1 MADLPSEKVQ
11 QLLKTVVEHFDKED
25 RSARERQLRVAR
37 RLKLLWEGFSRVW
50 YSDVAHD
57 WKVWEEDL
65 QGSSTDQAYYDKPI
79 NILRA
84 YLESIVAAL
93 SINIPGVKCYP
104 EDADNPLDISTARTG
119 DKIAVQIYRHNDA
132 PMLWLHALFIM
143 CTEPMMACYSYPKS
157 SEEYGTYEVKKYKS
171 VKGEAYFCPNCNA
184 KLDENLV
191 DEARSTESAVMCP
204 SCEKQIP
211 VGLQK
216 MSYTDQEYTSTDILP
231 KTRVCMECY
240 GALYVKIPN
249 YAMKQKDIPYLIFSY
264 ETHYTNVVE
273 RYPHLRDEFVGNS
286 TISKSS
292 GGTWDPY
299 ERWARLSPQYRGE
312 FPLNNLTCRNTWLRP
327 SAFNV
332 LKEEDCEELKD
343 LYPNGVKVVMANDQ
357 FCEACAEELDKHW
370 TILYDPLSDYLQKQP
385 IGSLLVNVQ
394 DITNEIISLTLQTM
408 EHGITQ
414 TFADSEV
421 LNFDAYRQ
429 TEAGPG
435 YVYPIKVRTGKTAA
449 EAFHETKTAS
459 LSAEVMPFFES
470 IQTLGQGVSGA
481 QPSLW
486 GGQLSG
492 SRTASEYSMSRAQA
506 LQRLQ
511 NVWKMLLIWWKT
523 VYSKAIPMYIDE
535 IRDDERSVERDD
547 QNNFYNVFIR
557 KSDLEGKIGRI
568 ELEANENLPM
578 TWAQRKDI
586 YMELIN
592 SQNEHI
598 LNAISSPENIRHFAD
613 SIGLENFTV
622 PGEDDRQK
630 QLEEIRELVNS
641 EPLSFPPSDQ
651 EVLSA
656 IEMGQ
661 PPPEAVE
668 VPSVP
673 IDPDLDNH
681 DIEAGVCR
689 AFLVSEAGRLMR
701 IENPVGYRNILLHM
715 KAHMEQIKLSL
726 MEQQMQQ
733 MSANNQQQ
741 GKPEGTS
748 TPLAENQNVTT
759 ES

>member
-11 QLLKTVVEHFDKED
+11 QLLKTVVEQFDKED
-25 RSARERQLRVAR
+25 RSARERQLRTSR
-37 RLKLLWEGFSRVW
+37 RLKLLWEGFSQVW
-50 YSDVAHD
+50 YSSVAHD

-65 QGSSTDQAYYDKPI
+65 QESSTDQAYYDKPI

-119 DKIAVQIYRHNDA
+119 DKIGVQIYRHNDA

-143 CTEPMMACYSYPKS
+143 CTEPMMACYTYPKS
-157 SEEYGTYEVKKYKS
+157 SEEYGTYEVKNYKP
-171 VKGEAYFCPNCNA
+171 VKKEDYLCPECQN
-184 KLDENLV
+184 KLDDSLME
-191 DEARSTESAVMCP
+191 EASSSQDQVACP
-204 SCEKQIP
+204 TCGYPIP
-211 VGLQK
+211 SDLQK
-216 MSYTDQEYTSTDILP
+216 MSYTDQEYVDTKICP
-231 KTRVCMECY
+231 KTRICMECY
-240 GALYVKIPN
+240 GTLYVKIPN

-264 ETHYTNVVE
+264 ETHYTNVIE
-273 RYPHLRDEFVGNS
+273 RYSHLRDKFTGNS
-286 TISKSS
+286 TISQAS

-312 FPLNNLTCRNTWLRP
+312 YPINNLTVRNTWLRP

-332 LKEEDCEELKD
+332 LNEDDCKILKD
-343 LYPNGVKVVMANDQ
+343 LYPKGVKVVMANDQ
-357 FCEACAEELDKHW
+357 FGESCEEELDKCW

-421 LNFDAYRQ
+421 LNFDAYKQ

-459 LSAEVMPFFES
+459 LSAEVMPFFEN

-535 IRDDERSVERDD
+535 IRDDEKSVEMDE

-557 KSDLEGKIGRI
+557 KSDLEGKIGRV

-578 TWAQRKDI
+578 TWAQRKDT
-586 YMELIN
+586 YMELLKT
-592 SQNEHI
+592 QNEHV
-598 LNAISSPENIRHFAD
+598 LNALSSPENIRHMAD
-613 SIGLENFTV
+613 AIGLEDFTV

-630 QLEEIRELVNS
+630 QLEEIRELINS
-641 EPLSFPPSDQ
+641 EPLSYPPSDE
-651 EVLSA
+651 EVLNA
-656 IEMGQ
+656 IQMGQ
-661 PPPEAVE
+661 PPPEVTE
-668 VPSVP
+668 VPSVA
-673 IDPDLDNH
+673 IDLDLDNH
-681 DIEAGVCR
+681 DIEASVCR
-689 AFLVSEAGRLMR
+689 AYLVSEAGRLLR
-701 IENPVGYRNILLHM
+701 IENPVGYRNVLLHM
-715 KAHMEQIKLSL
+715 KAHMEQIKLGL
-726 MEQQMQQ
+726 MQQQMQQ
-733 MSANNQQQ
+733 EASAQQ
-741 GKPEGTS
+741 GQPEGTS
-748 TPLAENQNVTT
+748 TPLAENQNVAT